1 MLAESC
7 YRRYVNMVKF
17 LICLVALLVTSQSY
31 GAIGT
36 ITEQVNAAPTVTRK
50 SQTLAGAKGT
60 SMEMN
65 DTVRTT
71 QGKVG
76 ITFEDQT
83 KVQVNENS
91 KLVIDD
97 FVYDAKK
104 GSGKIA
110 LNMALGTVRYASGQI
125 AKNNPQSVGINT
137 PSATVS
143 VRGTDFTATVDELG
157 RSTFIL
163 LPSCP
168 SDRNTRTV
176 SDIESNCKVGEIIVE
191 SDAGQV
197 ILNQAFQATRVDSRS
212 APPSSPVILKL
223 SEGAINNMLI
233 VAPPKEMNQQ
243 AEKTNTRLEMKNSLD
258 MDFLK
263 EQGLANALDE
273 QQKEMYQDKLARNFL
288 DQNFLANILDILDS
302 MMKAQLNLLN
312 TTSNKLLPD
321 YNALTGITVDIQ
333 EPKITLARDDGS
345 NVMSVTVPTT
355 QNTTMY
361 FTQGAM
367 DTIKNRVN
375 SGGSTVITLIQR

>member
-1 MLAESC
+1 MKTWPLILTIVLLSISEIC
-7 YRRYVNMVKF
+7 Y
-17 LICLVALLVTSQSY
+17 S
-31 GAIGT
+31 AIGSV
-36 ITEQVNAAPTVTRK
+36 TEQFNTPPSIQRK
-50 SQTLAGAKGT
+50 AQTLTGAKGT
-60 SMEMN
+60 GVEMN
-65 DTVRTT
+65 DTVRTV

-76 ITFEDQT
+76 ITFEDNT

-97 FVYDAKK
+97 FVYDPKK
-104 GSGKIA
+104 GTGKLA
-110 LNMALGTVRYASGQI
+110 LNMAMGTVRYASGQI
-125 AKNNPQSVGINT
+125 AKNSPQSVGINT

-168 SDRNTRTV
+168 SDRNTRTL
-176 SDIESNCKVGEIIVE
+176 SDIESSCRIGEIIVE

-212 APPSSPVILKL
+212 TPPSPPAILKL

-243 AEKTNTRLEMKNSLD
+243 SEKTNTKLEMKNSLD

-263 EQGLANALDE
+263 EQGLANVLDD
-273 QQKEMYQDKLARNFL
+273 QQKEVYQDKLARNFL
-288 DQNFLANILDILDS
+288 DQNFLANILDILDA

-345 NVMSVTVPTT
+345 NVMSVTTPTT
-355 QNTTMY
+355 QNTTLY
-361 FTQGAM
+361 FTQGQM

>member
-1 MLAESC
+1 
-7 YRRYVNMVKF
+7 MVKF
-17 LICLVALLVTSQSY
+17 VIGVVALLAISQSY
-31 GAIGT
+31 AAIGT

-50 SQTLAGAKGT
+50 TQNIVGTKGT
-60 SMEMN
+60 GMEMN

-104 GSGKIA
+104 GTGKLA

-168 SDRNTRTV
+168 SDRMTRTV
-176 SDIESNCKVGEIIVE
+176 SDIEANCKTGEIIVE

-212 APPSSPVILKL
+212 APPTPPVILKL
-223 SEGAINNMLI
+223 SEGAINNMMI

-243 AEKTNTRLEMKNSLD
+243 GEKTNTRLEMKNALD

-273 QQKEMYQDKLARNFL
+273 QQKEVFQDKLARNFL

-302 MMKAQLNLLN
+302 MMKAQLNVLN
-312 TTSNKLLPD
+312 NTSNKLLPD
-321 YNALTGITVDIQ
+321 YNALTGIVVDIQ
-333 EPKITLARDDGS
+333 EPKITLSRDDGS

-355 QNTTMY
+355 QSTTMY

>member
-1 MLAESC
+1 MDSGVKIWTAMLC
-7 YRRYVNMVKF
+7 
-17 LICLVALLVTSQSY
+17 VALLSIFTNSEA
-31 GAIGT
+31 AIGT
-36 ITEQVNAAPTVTRK
+36 ITEQFNAPPSIQRQKT
-50 SQTLAGAKGT
+50 TLTGAKGT
-60 SMEMN
+60 GMEMQ

-76 ITFEDQT
+76 ITFDDQT

-104 GSGKIA
+104 GVGKLS

-125 AKNNPQSVGINT
+125 AKNNPQNVGINT

-168 SDRNTRTV
+168 SDRNTRTI
-176 SDIESNCKVGEIIVE
+176 SDIESNCKTGEIIVE

-197 ILNQAFQATRVDSRS
+197 ILNQPFQATRVDSRS
-212 APPSSPVILKL
+212 SPPTPPVILKL

-233 VAPPKEMNQQ
+233 VAPPKEMDGKDQH
-243 AEKTNTRLEMKNSLD
+243 KTNTRLEMKNALD
-258 MDFLK
+258 MDYLK
-263 EQGLANALDE
+263 EQGLANALD
-273 QQKEMYQDKLARNFL
+273 QQEKEMYQDKLARNFL
-288 DQNFLANILDILDS
+288 DQNFLANILDIIDS

-312 TTSNKLLPD
+312 STSNKLLPD
-321 YNALTGITVDIQ
+321 YNALTGIVVDIQ
-333 EPKITLARDDGS
+333 EPKITLSRDDGS
-345 NVMSVTVPTT
+345 NMMSVTVPTA

-361 FTQGAM
+361 MTQGSM

-375 SGGSTVITLIQR
+375 SGGSTVITLIQK